1 MKRTSYILLSLLIP
15 SLASCNLEEQ
25 PVAQT
30 GKDAIFEN
38 EEGLVLYTNSLYD
51 TPPSHGWR
59 SRSAGYGFGC
69 FTGAIDY
76 FNADYDGAA
85 NAGQLYYGTP
95 RACNYFLENNTSA
108 KVPESVRNNYNGIA
122 RYFLANW
129 YAYMVLAYSDIPL
142 VDHVVDVKETDVL
155 YGPRDPRTKV
165 AEFVYDNYK
174 YALDNIAALYESS
187 ASTITKNVVA
197 FQMAK
202 YCLYEGSWRKYHS
215 DLGLGSTANE
225 WFQRAVDAAE
235 VVINSGK
242 QSLHSNWGEIF
253 TAASP
258 ETVSDE
264 GIFIYRYG
272 QGINSYHNTTKCENS
287 PSFLGG
293 PTCKSR
299 YLVNMFL
306 NADGSRF
313 TDNPNYESMNFIDEC
328 KNRDPRFAMTFR
340 TPTYMR
346 TQTDGTRHHAG
357 LEMDMNYNGY
367 MSRKFCSDNERY
379 DNETD
384 ETTCMVPMRYSELLL
399 IWAEAKCE
407 LGNFTDADWAASV
420 GAIRRRA
427 GITGGLTT
435 RPTVADP
442 YLANLFKHTSDP
454 VMLEIIRERFI
465 ELMGEGHE
473 KDDIYRWADT
483 GIISLPQYGIW
494 IEGVDRN
501 LDLDGDGVYDTY
513 FYTGDSAPAD
523 AVSTIKYRQ
532 IDPTPGLGNKKCL
545 LSLAEDGH
553 RLVYNCI
560 LDRPVFNPR
569 CYYSPISTLD
579 ITLNPNLKQTPGW

>member
-59 SRSAGYGFGC
+59 SRSDGYGFGC

-76 FNADYDGAA
+76 FSADYDGAA

-357 LEMDMNYNGY
+357 LEMVTAISIMVYSASFMFSWGPICWVLIAEIFPNTIRGGAVAIAVAFQWIFNFIV
-367 MSRKFCSDNERY
+367 SSTF
-379 DNETD
+379 
-384 ETTCMVPMRYSELLL
+384 VPMFNMHLTEGDDFGH
-399 IWAEAKCE
+399 W
-407 LGNFTDADWAASV
+407 FTY
-420 GAIRRRA
+420 
-427 GITGGLTT
+427 GL
-435 RPTVADP
+435 
-442 YLANLFKHTSDP
+442 Y
-454 VMLEIIRERFI
+454 
-465 ELMGEGHE
+465 
-473 KDDIYRWADT
+473 
-483 GIISLPQYGIW
+483 GIICVI
-494 IEGVDRN
+494 
-501 LDLDGDGVYDTY
+501 
-513 FYTGDSAPAD
+513 A
-523 AVSTIKYRQ
+523 AVFVWKLVPETKGKTLE
-532 IDPTPGLGNKKCL
+532 DMTKLWKKNK
-545 LSLAEDGH
+545 
-553 RLVYNCI
+553 
-560 LDRPVFNPR
+560 
-569 CYYSPISTLD
+569 
-579 ITLNPNLKQTPGW
+579 